1 MERKDLFLGE
11 NHVLGER
18 KERIDLEC
26 AYPPLTGGQSR
37 SGFKKEGIDLVFSMA
52 ALLKVCVSFDS

>member
-1 MERKDLFLGE
+1 MYGFLCCISRWRERE
-11 NHVLGER
+11 
-18 KERIDLEC
+18 ERIDLEC

-52 ALLKVCVSFDS
+52 ALLKVCVSFDC